1 MLFYFNFNFDPLILK
16 FLQIIKLHSF
26 LIKRKQYKIHQDQL
40 PMTVLKKKRVK
51 DQNEKYC

>member
-40 PMTVLKKKRVK
+40 PMTVLKKKKSERSK
-51 DQNEKYC
+51 